1 MLQEN
6 DKIVLLIFSI
16 MLLVPLA
23 MVALFVIFT
32 NKKNQLLQK
41 QAERERRFQKELA
54 GSQVEIREE
63 TLRNISW
70 ELHDNIG
77 QLLTLAKI
85 YVQNAGQDQKK
96 LEEST
101 EILSHALDEVR
112 ALSKSINPEYIKK
125 LGLLEA
131 SQQELKRFERLRFLQ
146 TDFQV
151 HGEPFFLS
159 DTDETILFRILQ
171 EFFSNTIKHARAK
184 KIELHFYFDQTN
196 LKIECF
202 DDGIGFNDQNSFNG
216 LGLKNMELRAEMVGA
231 DLSLQS
237 NLNSGTQLIIQ
248 KEFQH
253 EK

>member
-1 MLQEN
+1 MFQEN

-41 QAERERRFQKELA
+41 QANRERKFQNELA
-54 GSQVEIREE
+54 ETQVEIREE

-85 YVQNAGQDQKK
+85 YVQNAGNDRKK
-96 LEEST
+96 VDEAA
-101 EILSHALDEVR
+101 EILSQALNEVR

-146 TDFQV
+146 TEFQV
-151 HGEPFFLS
+151 HGEAFFLP

-171 EFFSNTIKHARAK
+171 EFFSNTIKHARAQ
-184 KIELHFYFDQTN
+184 KISLHFYFDQRK
-196 LKIECF
+196 LKIECT
-202 DDGIGFNDQNSFNG
+202 DDGIGFDQKNDANG
-216 LGLKNMELRAEMVGA
+216 LGLKNMKLRAEMLGA
-231 DLSLQS
+231 ELEIKSDLEK
-237 NLNSGTQLIIQ
+237 GTQLIIQ
-248 KEFQH
+248 KEFLI
-253 EK
+253 